1 MDDSLPQSIYSV
13 KTCRKQ
19 RIVTQNRNG
28 PCPALA
34 LYNALLLNG
43 RLKRPISS
51 GVSAQ
56 EMMDQIGNLLISIR
70 NSSQDS
76 EIMEGKAYNLNEL
89 FYHVNNHLS
98 KSGSGF

>member
-43 RLKRPISS
+43 RLKRPIDS

-56 EMMDQIGNLLISIR
+56 EMMDQIGNLLISIKNASH
-70 NSSQDS
+70 NSEMLQGNKLLLIMFSFFFLA
-76 EIMEGKAYNLNEL
+76 EIWGYFK
-89 FYHVNNHLS
+89 
-98 KSGSGF
+98 